1 MYSLEEFPL
10 FLKLLP
16 GLLFLGL
23 TFLDIYN
30 RCLETS
36 DLETSDP
43 EVKWFYDRYG
53 EFRILNSI
61 NRVQSINQW
70 INQSIN

>member
-1 MYSLEEFPL
+1 M
-10 FLKLLP
+10 
-16 GLLFLGL
+16 FLGL

-53 EFRILNSI
+53 
-61 NRVQSINQW
+61 
-70 INQSIN
+70 